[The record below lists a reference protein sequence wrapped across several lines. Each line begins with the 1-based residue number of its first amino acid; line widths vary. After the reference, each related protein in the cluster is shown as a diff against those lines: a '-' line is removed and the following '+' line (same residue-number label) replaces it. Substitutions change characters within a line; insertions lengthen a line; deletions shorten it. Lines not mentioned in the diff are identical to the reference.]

1 MTEEEII
8 KMVIDE
14 ITECRLGELREAHN
28 EEYDKLTAEI
38 SALSGQM
45 QAVLSE
51 LPAESAEVIDG
62 YIAKTSALADK
73 DCAYLYEQG
82 AIDCVRLLKKLG
94 VL

>member
-14 ITECRLGELREAHN
+14 IIECRLDELRETHN
-28 EEYDKLTAEI
+28 EAYDKLNVEI
-38 SALSGQM
+38 AKLSGQM
-45 QAVLSE
+45 QAILDE
-51 LPAESAEVIDG
+51 LPAASAEVING

-82 AIDCVRLLKKLG
+82 AIDCVRLLKRLG

>member
-1 MTEEEII
+1 MSENEII
-8 KMVIDE
+8 KMVVDE
-14 ITECRLGELREAHN
+14 ITECRLSELRKTHN
-28 EEYDKLTAEI
+28 EEYDKLNAEI
-38 SALSGQM
+38 TELGDKM
-45 QAVLSE
+45 QAILSD
-51 LPAESAEVIDG
+51 LPAKSAEVINS